1 MKKALLI
8 LFTFISSLV
17 YSQSYDICIP
27 NAFTPDGDGLNDKFQ
42 PILYGHKSVTLTIVT
57 RNDMV
62 IYNSNDGDG
71 WDGTYKGFPCEQGCY
86 LYEIV
91 VTDSSDQ
98 KHVYFGILTLLRSK

>member
-71 WDGTYKGFPCEQGCY
+71 WDGTYKGPPYRDWETDRKSTR
-86 LYEIV
+86 LNSSHEIPSRMP
-91 VTDSSDQ
+91 SSA
-98 KHVYFGILTLLRSK
+98 